1 MGLARE
7 VMFSVEEDPDTDEY
21 VDPGCEDDGRDGD
34 MVIYQWGMLMTA
46 KQMPYCLTSIWH
58 RARRKPS
65 RYKRHSQGVMPF
77 QGYGSTLAAA

>member
-7 VMFSVEEDPDTDEY
+7 VMFSVEEDPDTDEC

-34 MVIYQWGMLMTA
+34 MVIYLWGMLMTA

-58 RARRKPS
+58 TLVE
-65 RYKRHSQGVMPF
+65 SQVDTSGIVKVSCLSKVTGVR
-77 QGYGSTLAAA
+77 